1 MILQQISLRLKI
13 LNSYTIWI
21 EIVMWTVAFIIF
33 GYLFRPADPIFL
45 NSDYNIFLIYMTV
58 FTLFYGTVV
67 GLSMFGLIYLVASNF
82 YDVIAYTKV
91 MEYLI
96 FILIFGEFHYHWN
109 RKINIL
115 DESTFYTKNRL
126 RMLGNAFY
134 LTKISHDQLEKGYVL
149 QPISLRGAIA
159 SLVSDASLTDRY
171 EHLLKR
177 LEHYF
182 SLESAA
188 YFHIDNAKK
197 IKKLGQIGSHTIE
210 FDSTHPMIE
219 KMIDNEQA
227 IFVSDD
233 SIKKSDILVVLPSF
247 DHIGALKGVLIIK
260 EMSFMMFN
268 LDNILKIE
276 VILNYFEQENLKYS
290 ISNKKSNHSLLT
302 KQAFSFEI
310 VRMKELKMRY
320 GIESSML
327 LIYANQLAAIS
338 VLDYFILNNLRV
350 LDMSEK
356 IAFDKDEYFFLF
368 LLPLERVSGA
378 LSFKER
384 LISKMALNVRKDLQ
398 TLIVG
403 IDQIDNA
410 FDWIDKTKRVVA

>member
-1 MILQQISLRLKI
+1 MIFHQISQRLKI

-21 EIVMWTVAFIIF
+21 EIVMWVVAFIIF
-33 GYLFRPADPIFL
+33 GYLFRPSDPIFL

-67 GLSMFGLIYLVASNF
+67 GLSMFGLIYLVALNF
-82 YDVIAYTKV
+82 YDVIPYTKV

-159 SLVSDASLTDRY
+159 SLVTDASGIDRY

-197 IKKLGQIGSHTIE
+197 IKKLGQIGSHNIE

-219 KMIDNEQA
+219 KMFDNEQA

-233 SIKKSDILVVLPSF
+233 SIKKTDILVVLPSF
-247 DHIGALKGVLIIK
+247 DHEGVLKGALIIK

-276 VILNYFEQENLKYS
+276 VILNYFEQENLKYA
-290 ISNKKSNHSLLT
+290 ISNKKSNYPLLT
-302 KQAFSFEI
+302 KPAFSFE
-310 VRMKELKMRY
+310 VSRMKELKVQY

-327 LIYANQLAAIS
+327 LIYANELASIS

-356 IAFDKDEYFFLF
+356 IVFDKDEYFFLF
-368 LLPLERVSGA
+368 FLPLERVSGA

>member
-1 MILQQISLRLKI
+1 
-13 LNSYTIWI
+13 
-21 EIVMWTVAFIIF
+21 
-33 GYLFRPADPIFL
+33 
-45 NSDYNIFLIYMTV
+45 MTV

-67 GLSMFGLIYLVASNF
+67 GLSMFGLIYLVALNF
-82 YDVIAYTKV
+82 YDVIPYTKV

-115 DESTFYTKNRL
+115 EESTFYTKNRL

-159 SLVSDASLTDRY
+159 SLVSDASVIDRY

-197 IKKLGQIGSHTIE
+197 IKKLGQIGSHNIE
-210 FDSTHPMIE
+210 FDSAHPMIE

-233 SIKKSDILVVLPSF
+233 SIKKTDILVVLPSF
-247 DHIGALKGVLIIK
+247 DHLGALKGALIIK

-276 VILNYFEQENLKYS
+276 VILNYFEQENLKYA
-290 ISNKKSNHSLLT
+290 ISNKKSNYPLLT
-302 KQAFSFEI
+302 KPAFSFE
-310 VRMKELKMRY
+310 VSRMKELKIRF

-327 LIYANQLAAIS
+327 LIYADQLASIS

-350 LDMSEK
+350 LDMYEK
-356 IAFDKDEYFFLF
+356 IAFDNDEYFFLF

-384 LISKMALNVRKDLQ
+384 LIGKMALNVRKDLQ